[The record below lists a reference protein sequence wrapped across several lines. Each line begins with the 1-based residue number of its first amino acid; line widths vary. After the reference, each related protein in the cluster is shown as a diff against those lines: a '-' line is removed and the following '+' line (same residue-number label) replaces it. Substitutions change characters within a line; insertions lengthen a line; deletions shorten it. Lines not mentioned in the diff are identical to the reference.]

1 MTRAPLAE
9 WLPDVLG
16 CALCGEALLFDPRGV
31 LACSECGAPF
41 PVLAGVAVI
50 VPQPEVWLAARRDAV
65 LASLAEA
72 GLAAPE
78 VVELCDLFAGAGRG
92 AEPARFADDWV
103 AAETGEPWPEVPD
116 AHADSFGDFVRV
128 ARDSRPAAL
137 VPRLL
142 AGQPPGAVLELGV
155 GAGEVAAALAP
166 AAERMIV
173 ADLSLRAVLRTL
185 ARVRAVAP
193 GLELA
198 GAVVDA
204 DAVRLRPESID
215 TVVAANLI
223 DLLDYPEALIE
234 EVAAGLRPGGRT
246 VVTTPDPALG
256 DPMDEDRL
264 APLIER
270 AGLEIAADEPFVP
283 WLRPHRDREWQVYF
297 VRALLARR

>member
-1 MTRAPLAE
+1 MRAPLAE

-16 CALCGEALLFDPRGV
+16 CAMCGERLLFDPRGV
-31 LACSECGAPF
+31 LACSDCGSMF

-78 VVELCDLFAGAGRG
+78 VIELCDLFAGAARG
-92 AEPARFADDWV
+92 ADPVRFADDWV
-103 AAETGEPWPEVPD
+103 AAETGAPWPEVPAD
-116 AHADSFGDFVRV
+116 HADSFGAFVDA
-128 ARDSRPAAL
+128 ARDNRPAAL

-142 AGQPPGAVLELGV
+142 SGDPIGAVLELGV
-155 GAGEVAAALAP
+155 GAGEVAAALA
-166 AAERMIV
+166 ADAERMLV

-185 ARVRAVAP
+185 SRVREIAP
-193 GLELA
+193 DLELA

-204 DAVRLRPESID
+204 DALRLRPASID

-223 DLLDYPEALIE
+223 DLLDYPEGLVE
-234 EVAAGLRPGGRT
+234 EVAAGLRPDGRL
-246 VVTTPDPALG
+246 VLTTPDPALG
-256 DPMDEDRL
+256 DPMDEERL
-264 APLIER
+264 LPLIER
-270 AGLEIAADEPFVP
+270 AGLAIAADEPFVP

-297 VRALLARR
+297 VRALVARR